1 MADPRQGITPT
12 MLEFIKE
19 FRLGE
24 LALGVFQEES
34 NLTLTRLMA
43 IKFFKS
49 LFVLTKDDKDVLFE
63 IVKIDPIKNCMEI
76 VRQCELRVVNRK
88 GLNMLHSAMFEMIN
102 QFGTMIFEKVGQEL
116 HSRIVEEYS
125 PAFEWCPGLV
135 DKFYLPDEKR
145 KLIAKQEQMK

>member
-1 MADPRQGITPT
+1 

-49 LFVLTKDDKDVLFE
+49 LFVLTRDDKDVLFE
-63 IVKIDPIKNCMEI
+63 IVKIDPIKNCMEM
-76 VRQCELRVVNRK
+76 VR
-88 GLNMLHSAMFEMIN
+88 
-102 QFGTMIFEKVGQEL
+102 
-116 HSRIVEEYS
+116 
-125 PAFEWCPGLV
+125 
-135 DKFYLPDEKR
+135 
-145 KLIAKQEQMK
+145 